1 METFSENKYLPG
13 DKLVSKRREF
23 IKNGFFFGTLTGV
36 AGLGLVTGCKDQ
48 GQEEISPVNDLMRE
62 HGVLNRVMLIYDAC
76 KNHLANGENFPM
88 EALRNSALIIR
99 DYIEDYHEKL
109 EEEFLFPQF
118 AKANLLVGLVQVLYI
133 QHDAG
138 RKITEQIIQIADR
151 KAPAD
156 ANETQKLT
164 GLIKSFNS
172 MYRAHEAREDTVL
185 FPALRKIISKTEYYT
200 MATNFEKREFDK
212 FGAGGY
218 QSTLD
223 KVSFLEEQL
232 GIDELNKYT
241 PA

>member
-1 METFSENKYLPG
+1 METSRENKHLPV
-13 DKLVSKRREF
+13 DSQASKRREF
-23 IKNGFFFGTLTGV
+23 IKNGFLFGTLTGV

-48 GQEEISPVNDLMRE
+48 GREEISPVKDLMRE

-76 KNHLANGENFPM
+76 KIHLLNGENFPM

-133 QHDAG
+133 QHAAG
-138 RKITEQIIQIADR
+138 RKITDQIIQMAAG
-151 KAPAD
+151 KTPAD
-156 ANETQKLT
+156 ADDTQKLI

-185 FPALRKIISKTEYYT
+185 FPALRKIISRNEYYE
-200 MATNFEKREFDK
+200 MAINFEKREFDK
-212 FGAGGY
+212 YGAGGY
-218 QSTLD
+218 QSALD